1 LDIVLSYSTRRK
13 TRSVTFPETVYTI
26 KLSGKGIT
34 AIDLSPLKHLLNL
47 QELSLANNEITTLYM
62 EPLKHCWYIE
72 RLYLRKNQLESI
84 DLTPLRFC
92 KNLQLL
98 DLEKNNLQ
106 QLDVTPLFACTNLL
120 VFDIDKEVKLIANS
134 RYEDSAGA
142 PQGLSPFLDQ
152 ITWVD
157 VDEIMEFRFKR
168 LRLVLELYE
177 LLRLEQLMELLRFQ
191 DTDTLDLWLDR
202 LPEEL
207 PLEIRGS
214 EVSVLAHEM
223 PEAIQQFFETGPII
237 EVPNPLETLE
247 YTGDMEEGS
256 GIGVIYR
263 SRLHEQSIYHLMR
276 DAQASHDAG
285 RWRNAAVEGW
295 TVIEALLS
303 AVYEKYFGTPK
314 PIELSY
320 NKVIRQIRPHLPWE
334 RLSENMLLRSL
345 KARNTIYP
353 TSPDPEPEE
362 VEKIIAVAMQLCHFM
377 DVQLADLTPSGVRHL
392 RVAAS
397 DPCPICN
404 REMRAGQRT
413 ASCPLCGVNCHLEHL
428 TNHVKMSGFCPICR
442 KPLVIRRGVIEKL

>member
-1 LDIVLSYSTRRK
+1 MDIVLSYSTRRK
-13 TRSVTFPETVYTI
+13 SHRITFSETVYTI

-72 RLYLRKNQLESI
+72 RLYLRKNQLEKI
-84 DLTPLRFC
+84 DLSPLRFC
-92 KNLQLL
+92 KSLQLL

-106 QLDVTPLFACTNLL
+106 RLDVTPLFACNELL
-120 VFDIDKEVKLIANS
+120 VLDIDKDVELVANS
-134 RYEDSAGA
+134 RYEDSTHI
-142 PQGLSPFLDQ
+142 PQALAPFLNQ
-152 ITWVD
+152 ITWVE
-157 VDEIMEFRFKR
+157 VDKIMEFRAKR

-177 LLRLEQLMELLRFQ
+177 LLRLEQLMELLRFR
-191 DTDTLDLWLDR
+191 DVDTLDMWLER

-207 PLEIRGS
+207 PLEVRGS
-214 EVSVLAHEM
+214 EVSILSHEM
-223 PEAIQQFFETGPII
+223 PEAVDQFFETGSIVEESQPV
-237 EVPNPLETLE
+237 EEPE

-256 GIGVIYR
+256 GVGVIYR
-263 SRLHEQSIYHLMR
+263 SRLHEMSIYHLMR
-276 DAQASHDAG
+276 DAQASHDDG

-303 AVYEKYFGTPK
+303 AMYEKYFGTPK

-320 NKVIRQIRPHLPWE
+320 NKVIRQIRPHLPLA
-334 RLSENMLLRSL
+334 RLSEGMLIRSL

-353 TSPDPEPEE
+353 NSPDPEPGE

-377 DVQLADLTPSGVRHL
+377 DVQLADLTPSGVRQL

-397 DPCPICN
+397 KPCPICN

-413 ASCPLCGVNCHLEHL
+413 ASCPLCEVSCHLDHL
-428 TNHVKMSGFCPICR
+428 ISHVKVNGFCPNCR
-442 KPLVIRRGVIEKL
+442 KALVIRRGVIQKL